1 MIRRISMVL
10 CSVAISTK
18 AAIGVAEEQP
28 VIRVGIVGCDT
39 SHVIAFT
46 DAINNPK
53 ATGALARCEVTI
65 AFPGGSPDL
74 PASRDRIDGFV
85 KQLRERGVEIADSI
99 EEVAERS
106 DAILLESVDGRAH
119 LSQFRAIARGKPV
132 FIDKPAAASLGDV
145 QAIFS
150 HADETNTPCFTS
162 SALRFCDEVQ
172 SLAAD
177 KSVGDVVGC
186 ETASPMH
193 IEPSHPDLFWYGVH
207 GVESLF
213 AILGPG
219 CESIT
224 RTDTD
229 STTVVTGKWSDG
241 RIGTYR
247 GLKKGGPYA
256 ATLFGT
262 KGVAHRAGFSGYG
275 PLVERICNF
284 FITREEP
291 VSRKETLEMFAF
303 MEAADVSKRLGGQP
317 VSLETVMQGADA
329 AAYRATE
336 NTFDVV
342 VYGGTSAGI
351 VAAIQARRMGKSVAL
366 IEPSNHLGGL
376 TTGGLGATD
385 IGNKQVIGGLAR
397 DFYRRIQRYYQND
410 DAWVHEAREKYNA
423 RNPRYNPREDTMW
436 TFEPHVATQVYR
448 EMLAEA
454 GIEPIMNER
463 LERKDGVKK
472 NGSHIDSITMESGRP
487 FRARV
492 FIDATYEGD
501 LMAAA
506 GVEYHVG
513 REANSVYG
521 ETLNGVQP
529 KLNVKNHRF
538 THRVDPFVKPG
549 DAASGLLWGVQV
561 KELPPDG
568 TGDQCVQA
576 YCYRLC
582 TTDVAANRR
591 PWPKPANYDES
602 RYELLLRNFEA
613 GDTRAPWN
621 PVWMPNRK
629 TDTNNNHAFSTDY
642 IGGNYD
648 YPDADYKQREAIVA
662 DHVSYQQ
669 GLMWTLANHERVP
682 KKVRDEFQ
690 RLGLSADEFVDND
703 NWPTQL
709 YVREARRMIGQYVMT
724 EHNCRG
730 SQIARDSVAMGA
742 YGMDSHNCQR
752 YVTPDGRVENEG
764 DVQVHGFKP
773 YPISYRS
780 IVPKEEQ
787 CSNLLVPVC
796 LSSSHIAYGSI
807 RMEPVF
813 MILGQ
818 SSATAAAIAI
828 EKDIPVQAVSYNE
841 LETRLISDGEVL
853 TTNSS
858 PD

>member
-1 MIRRISMVL
+1 MFL
-10 CSVAISTK
+10 CG
-18 AAIGVAEEQP
+18 IGVVSMAVRGMAEEQP
-28 VIRVGIVGCDT
+28 IIRVGIVGCDT

-46 DAINNPK
+46 DAINNLN
-53 ATGALARCEVTI
+53 ATGALARCQVTI

-74 PASRDRIDGFV
+74 PASRDRIEGFV
-85 KQLRERGVEIADSI
+85 KQLRERGVEIVKSI
-99 EEVAERS
+99 EEVADRS
-106 DAILLESVDGRAH
+106 DAILLESVDGRVH
-119 LSQFRAIARGKPV
+119 LAQFRAVARGKPV
-132 FIDKPAAASLGDV
+132 FIDKPAAASLADV
-145 QAIFS
+145 RAIFR
-150 HADETNTPCFTS
+150 HADETKTPCFTS
-162 SALRFCDEVQ
+162 SALRFCEEVQ
-172 SLAAD
+172 TLAGD
-177 KSVGDVVGC
+177 KAVGDVVGC
-186 ETASPMH
+186 EAVSPMH

-207 GVESLF
+207 GVEALYT
-213 AILGPG
+213 ILGPG
-219 CESIT
+219 CETLT
-224 RTDTD
+224 RTDTE
-229 STTVVTGKWSDG
+229 SSTVVAGKWSDG

-247 GLKKGGPYA
+247 GLKHGGAYA

-262 KGVAHRAGFSGYG
+262 KSVAHRAGFSGYG
-275 PLVERICNF
+275 PLVEKICTF
-284 FITREEP
+284 FITRKEP
-291 VSRKETLEMFAF
+291 VSREETIEMFAF
-303 MEAADVSKRLGGQP
+303 MEAADDSKRRGGSP
-317 VSLETVMQGADA
+317 VALATVKRDVEA
-329 AAYRATE
+329 ATSAARERTV
-336 NTFDVV
+336 DIV

-351 VAAIQARRMGKSVAL
+351 AAAVQAKQMGKSVAL

-397 DFYRRIQRYYQND
+397 DFYRRIRTYYEND
-410 DAWVHEAREKYNA
+410 DAWVHETRDKYNA
-423 RNPRYNPREDTMW
+423 GNPRYNPRDDTMW
-436 TFEPHVATQVYR
+436 TFEPHVATHVYR

-454 GIEPIMNER
+454 DIAPIMNER
-463 LERKDGVKK
+463 LDRKGGVKK
-472 NGSHIDSITMESGRP
+472 DGSRIESITMESGRP
-487 FRARV
+487 FHARM

-513 REANSVYG
+513 REANDVYG

-549 DAASGLLWGVQV
+549 DPASGLVWGIQM
-561 KELPPDG
+561 KKLPPDG
-568 TGDQCVQA
+568 SGDRCVQA

-591 PWPKPANYDES
+591 RWRKPADYDES

-642 IGGNYD
+642 IGGNFD
-648 YPDADYKQREAIVA
+648 YPDADYETREAIIA
-662 DHVSYQQ
+662 DHMSYQQ
-669 GLMWTLANHERVP
+669 GLMWTLANHDRVP

-690 RLGLSADEFVDND
+690 RLGLAADEFIEND

-709 YVREARRMIGQYVMT
+709 YVREARRMIGPYVMT

-730 SQIARDSVAMGA
+730 LQVTRDSVGMGA

-752 YVTPDGRVENEG
+752 YVTLDGRVENEG

-780 IVPKEEQ
+780 IVPKDEQ

-796 LSSSHIAYGSI
+796 LSASHIAYGSI

-818 SSATAAAIAI
+818 SAATAAAIAI
-828 EKDIPVQAVSYNE
+828 DNEIAVQAVPYAE
-841 LETRLISDGEVL
+841 LESQLLTDGQVL
-853 TTNSS
+853 DVAGTLRV
-858 PD
+858 P